1 MWRTVTWHAL
11 GGGVITI
18 AQMISILTRR
28 SKLVRP
34 TARLWFIRGVFVS
47 LCGLIILSLCAGC
60 RQSKSEKPKAAVP
73 AKVEMVPHESEL
85 ATITLTED
93 AHRRLGITTAPV
105 ESRDVEQRRVFGGD
119 VQVPSNSAI
128 SVVAPVPG
136 IVQPMEA
143 AQLPRP
149 GDRIK
154 AGTHVVDL
162 KPLLSPERD
171 VPTPAEEVQMVGARA
186 TLVAAQVAAQGD
198 IERGRADLTGAQI
211 SLDRARKLLA
221 DRAGSQRAVD
231 DANALVQV
239 AQATLKAAQDRYNQL
254 SQLLTT
260 INAPSQPALADRITI
275 DAPIDGI
282 VRSVTVTAGQQVVS
296 GTNLFEI
303 INTDTIW
310 IRVPVAVDLLRDIQP
325 RTSGHIVA
333 LDGRSLVDDKSA
345 SVRPVVARS
354 IDAPPTADAMN
365 ATADLYFE
373 VANESLQLR
382 PGQRVGVELPVGGKR
397 QAAILPASSIL
408 YDVHGGTWV
417 YVQDQPLR
425 FKRQRVSLL
434 WFQGT
439 EAVVENHL
447 PSTLAVVANGAA
459 ELFGTE
465 FGAGK

>member
-1 MWRTVTWHAL
+1 MH
-11 GGGVITI
+11 
-18 AQMISILTRR
+18 
-28 SKLVRP
+28 
-34 TARLWFIRGVFVS
+34 GVFVS
-47 LCGLIILSLCAGC
+47 LCGLAILLPCAGC
-60 RQSKSEKPKAAVP
+60 RPAKSEKPKAAPP

-85 ATITLTED
+85 ATIALSED

-105 ESRDVEQRRVFGGD
+105 VWRDVEQRRVFGGD

-136 IVQPMEA
+136 IVQPIEA

-154 AGTHVVDL
+154 TGAHVVGL

-211 SLDRARKLLA
+211 SLDRAKRLLA
-221 DRAGSQRAVD
+221 DRAGSERAVD
-231 DANALVQV
+231 DANALVQI
-239 AQATLKAAQDRYNQL
+239 AQATLNAAQDRYNEL
-254 SQLLTT
+254 SQLLKT
-260 INAPSQPALADRITI
+260 INAPSRPALADRITI

-296 GTNLFEI
+296 GTTLFEI
-303 INTDTIW
+303 INTDTVW
-310 IRVPVAVDLLRDIQP
+310 VRVPVAVDLLRDIQP
-325 RTSGHIVA
+325 DATGHIVA
-333 LDGRSLVDDKSA
+333 LDGRSLLDDNSA
-345 SVRPVVARS
+345 SLQRIVARA
-354 IDAPPTADAMN
+354 IDAPPTADATS

-373 VANESLQLR
+373 VDNKSLQLR

-439 EAVVENHL
+439 EAVVENYL
-447 PSTLAVVANGAA
+447 PSTIAVVASGAA